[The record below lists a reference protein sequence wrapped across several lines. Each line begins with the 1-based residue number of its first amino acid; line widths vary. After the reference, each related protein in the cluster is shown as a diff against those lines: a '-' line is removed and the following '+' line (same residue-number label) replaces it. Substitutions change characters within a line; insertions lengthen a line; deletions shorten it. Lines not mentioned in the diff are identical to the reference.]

1 MSETPAAAPAAPAAP
16 AVDPAAP
23 AAAAAPAEPAAPA
36 AAPAAPAA
44 PADTSLIPADG
55 AASPP
60 APAAPAAAKAPDPN
74 APAPVIHPEWFL
86 SDGVKGAGEA
96 PAWFRGDKY
105 KTVAAQAEAYKHLE
119 KKLGAFTG
127 APEDG
132 KYEFKLPEG
141 IDGEFDTEHPM
152 YKDLTKAAAEM
163 QISNDGFNRLMGMF
177 AKYEAS
183 IAPNPA
189 VNLEAAKSA
198 LGADADARIK
208 SAAFWAKANLTPEQ
222 FNDFRAATDA
232 AEMNGEQIARVVRVV
247 EAAIAK
253 TRVAMP
259 KVGADVP
266 SQGQDAEAALRIEHQ
281 RKDAKG
287 GLLYFSDA
295 QHRAKVDKMRLELQ
309 NKQSAA

>member
-1 MSETPAAAPAAPAAP
+1 MTDPIPAAGTPAPAAAV
-16 AVDPAAP
+16 VDGAAP
-23 AAAAAPAEPAAPA
+23 AAAAAPAAPVAPAVAPA
-36 AAPAAPAA
+36 AAV
-44 PADTSLIPADG
+44 DTSLIPADG

-60 APAAPAAAKAPDPN
+60 DPAVVEAKKADPN
-74 APAPVIHPEWFL
+74 APAPVVHPEWFL
-86 SDGVKGAGEA
+86 SEGVKGTGEA
-96 PAWFRGDKY
+96 PAWYRADKY
-105 KTVAAQAEAYKHLE
+105 KTVAAQAEAYKGLE

-127 APEDG
+127 APPDG

-152 YKDLTKAAAEM
+152 YKDLTKAASEM
-163 QISNDGFNRLMGMF
+163 QISNEGFNKLMGMF
-177 AKYEAS
+177 AQYEAS

-189 VNLEAAKSA
+189 TNLAAAKTA

-232 AEMNGEQIARVVRVV
+232 AEMSGEQIARVVRVV
-247 EAAIAK
+247 EAAISK
-253 TRVAMP
+253 TRVTMP

-266 SQGQDAEAALRIEHQ
+266 SQTQDAEAAVRIEHQ

-295 QHRAKVDKMRLELQ
+295 QHRAKVDKMRTELQ
-309 NKQSAA
+309 NSRPAA